1 MHSINNFFIDKKEGG
16 HKNCLQLKNFIEK
29 FIENET
35 HLVLDKFSKILKIPI
50 NTLKDKSKQI
60 VINQFSFKEGKFI
73 LNFSILRVSFDYLV
87 FLFFIFSQLFYIKS
101 KKNTRHNINLML
113 DGVDDADQLYRFK
126 NIISNFNESL
136 ILVKK
141 KFNFDKKKFN
151 HSKILFKNN
160 FFKISGL
167 LNNKFKKIFIYGY
180 QIYRISL
187 NKKFNFF
194 KLINIILNS
203 SINYDYLFNKYNVKF
218 LLHDRFFNT
227 CPIRNY
233 FLKKM
238 CNGKSAAVQVHL
250 AESAISL
257 FIFSEIIFTIADEQ
271 DTKNKLISLGG
282 DIKFSYAVGSL
293 KMEHLLDIDS
303 AKDNKKYFS
312 DILIIG
318 VNITDW
324 YYTSNITAKAY
335 YKFLKI
341 IKEISLMFPKKKII
355 YKHHPN
361 FKWNKLESK
370 ILNNTNI
377 KIIIDKTEIK
387 NKIEYIL
394 NVVSKRVLN
403 FFYLKP
409 KQDTKLNS
417 LFYGSYYYLLNSKF
431 IISFGSTMILE
442 AVKIKRNV
450 FFINPDS
457 LENPYFE
464 KLTYLKKYIIS
475 DLKNLKDKFKN
486 LHSSK
491 SIGSK
496 EKFYTQSSP
505 SKLIYNII
513 NKVAHS

>member
-1 MHSINNFFIDKKEGG
+1 
-16 HKNCLQLKNFIEK
+16 
-29 FIENET
+29 
-35 HLVLDKFSKILKIPI
+35 
-50 NTLKDKSKQI
+50 
-60 VINQFSFKEGKFI
+60 
-73 LNFSILRVSFDYLV
+73 
-87 FLFFIFSQLFYIKS
+87 
-101 KKNTRHNINLML
+101 ML
-113 DGVDDADQLYRFK
+113 DGVDDADILYRFK

-160 FFKISGL
+160 FFKTSGL
-167 LNNKFKKIFIYGY
+167 LNKKFKKFFIYGY

-203 SINYDYLFNKYNVKF
+203 SINYNYLFNKYNVKF

-341 IKEISLMFPKKKII
+341 IKAISLMFPKKKLFINII
-355 YKHHPN
+355 Q
-361 FKWNKLESK
+361 
-370 ILNNTNI
+370 ILN
-377 KIIIDKTEIK
+377 
-387 NKIEYIL
+387 
-394 NVVSKRVLN
+394 
-403 FFYLKP
+403 
-409 KQDTKLNS
+409 
-417 LFYGSYYYLLNSKF
+417 G
-431 IISFGSTMILE
+431 
-442 AVKIKRNV
+442 
-450 FFINPDS
+450 IN
-457 LENPYFE
+457 
-464 KLTYLKKYIIS
+464 
-475 DLKNLKDKFKN
+475 
-486 LHSSK
+486 
-491 SIGSK
+491 
-496 EKFYTQSSP
+496 
-505 SKLIYNII
+505 
-513 NKVAHS
+513 